1 MCART
6 RVHMRVC
13 THMYPHISW
22 CLRRSGDSSVKSVLS
37 FYLHTGSESSDLRGV
52 SPALTGFLN
61 TREPLNSALIVDPLF
76 IFPETNNLIL
86 LRTILN
92 RKGFPSYLSIIRIIP
107 VIIKIPVF
115 NIFISRGLATVSL
128 YLIV

>member
-1 MCART
+1 MHSLVCMEVRGQLCNVSSFPSTFT
-6 RVHMRVC
+6 RLLG
-13 THMYPHISW
+13 IK
-22 CLRRSGDSSVKSVLS
+22 LRSL
-37 FYLHTGSESSDLRGV
+37 DLYGV

-61 TREPLNSALIVDPLF
+61 THEPLNSALIVDPF
-76 IFPETNNLIL
+76 FSENNNLSL
-86 LRTILN
+86 LRTVLD
-92 RKGFPSYLSIIRIIP
+92 RKGFPSYLSVIHIIR

>member
-1 MCART
+1 
-6 RVHMRVC
+6 
-13 THMYPHISW
+13 MYPHISW
-22 CLRRSGDSSVKSVLS
+22 CICRSGDSFVKSVLS
-37 FYLHTGSESSDLRGV
+37 FYLYTGSELSDLHGV

-61 TREPLNSALIVDPLF
+61 TREPLNSALIVDPF
-76 IFPETNNLIL
+76 FSPETNNLIL

-92 RKGFPSYLSIIRIIP
+92 RKVFPGYLSIIHIIP